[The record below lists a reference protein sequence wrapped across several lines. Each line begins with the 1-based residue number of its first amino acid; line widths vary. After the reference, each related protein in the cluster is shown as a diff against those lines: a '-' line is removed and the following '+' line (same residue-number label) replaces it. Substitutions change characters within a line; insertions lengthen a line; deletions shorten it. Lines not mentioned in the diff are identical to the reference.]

1 VGDDGGILEKGKG
14 EVNIVLRRSYRIFLL
29 LVLSLSSRVSVGVK
43 KIKKISTSFVQ
54 AEVLIT

>member
-1 VGDDGGILEKGKG
+1 MGDDGGILEKGKG

-29 LVLSLSSRVSVGVK
+29 LVLSLSSRVSVGVN